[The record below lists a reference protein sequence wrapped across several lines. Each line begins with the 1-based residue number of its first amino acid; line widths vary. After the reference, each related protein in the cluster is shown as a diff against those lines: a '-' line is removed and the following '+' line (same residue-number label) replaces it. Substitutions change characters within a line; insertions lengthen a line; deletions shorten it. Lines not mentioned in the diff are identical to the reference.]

1 MISCVVVHQ
10 HVATVCRGCVSP
22 MCPRGPGKG
31 AWLWVFVR
39 GSRTEVATSLVA
51 LGSVAACCQGDA
63 CCLGHEPVPLDR
75 LGLSSPTLLPSPILG
90 DQKPEEHISWSAGL
104 GAGVAVT
111 RGTGISLRTPRLVSQ
126 SQQSEMGDPC
136 YTLPGEH
143 GDLLRRRSFLVHHST
158 SSKVSVAPC
167 LSVFWTWTWPF
178 LLCARTAR
186 MSCRRES

>member
-1 MISCVVVHQ
+1 MAGAHLTSCVVVHQ

-39 GSRTEVATSLVA
+39 GSGTEVATSLVA

-111 RGTGISLRTPRLVSQ
+111 PRNRGYH
-126 SQQSEMGDPC
+126 SEPPGWC
-136 YTLPGEH
+136 Y
-143 GDLLRRRSFLVHHST
+143 
-158 SSKVSVAPC
+158 
-167 LSVFWTWTWPF
+167 
-178 LLCARTAR
+178 
-186 MSCRRES
+186 SCSRVRWVIHVIHYLGNMETF